1 MAKLLSRGF
10 SIRLAAGAVLF
21 FGCALAARP
30 ADVVILKD
38 GFTIQGNVRKETSTI
53 NDPFAKSMTIL
64 KADGFDFIDDGVR
77 LTIFSTHNKQLGEVA
92 KDTKLRPDYKGYS
105 NAFSARRSSHPLPFM
120 GGTKDLPDFNEKWR
134 RTIKVVVPP
143 NDWDK
148 IDQQIT

>member
-1 MAKLLSRGF
+1 MAKLLARGF

-77 LTIFSTHNKQLGEVA
+77 LTILSQSLGGTTTLIVRRHFSLKSGRSLVPPIKGRGCE
-92 KDTKLRPDYKGYS
+92 LRRAE
-105 NAFSARRSSHPLPFM
+105 NAF
-120 GGTKDLPDFNEKWR
+120 E
-134 RTIKVVVPP
+134 
-143 NDWDK
+143 
-148 IDQQIT
+148 